1 MQISMA
7 NLSTIQSDISI
18 ISDKVFNES
27 DEFESTN
34 PRARKL
40 QAVAV
45 KVLHP
50 GIKGQLKYP
59 L

>member
-1 MQISMA
+1 MNETRLI
-7 NLSTIQSDISI
+7 STISDRAL
-18 ISDKVFNES
+18 DES
-27 DEFESTN
+27 DEFASTS
-34 PRARKL
+34 PRAKKL
-40 QAVAV
+40 QTVAV